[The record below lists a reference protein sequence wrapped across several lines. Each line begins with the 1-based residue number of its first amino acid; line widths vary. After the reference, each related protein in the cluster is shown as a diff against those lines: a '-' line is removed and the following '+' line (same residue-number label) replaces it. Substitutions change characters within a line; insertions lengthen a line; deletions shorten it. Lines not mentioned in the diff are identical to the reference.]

1 MDHLSGNLRS
11 LIGLTRRE
19 GFSKTE
25 KARLWRRIEHA
36 VEQREVERMAPRA
49 RIGFRWLSLSV
60 AAAACA
66 LFVVQLPQAELSR
79 VACQLFDC
87 SDGQPNL
94 ATNTTANAPTAS
106 AAASP
111 VPSTREQKTEES
123 CAPSAPRGRAAGN
136 RVASRGQRGFSRGT
150 ARSTGSHGAAAN
162 IASESTQARSLPT
175 SEGLSLADRIQSSIQ
190 DDQSTRRV
198 ASGQTSETSSQTNS
212 APSELELRERR
223 LKKLIHDA
231 KQRYNGALGER
242 ALLAASQRA
251 LPSVARY

>member
-36 VEQREVERMAPRA
+36 AEQREVERMAPRG
-49 RIGFRWLSLSV
+49 RLGLRWLSLGV
-60 AAAACA
+60 AVAACA
-66 LFVVQLPQAELSR
+66 LLAVQLPQAELSR
-79 VACQLFDC
+79 VACQVFQCADT
-87 SDGQPNL
+87 QPAV
-94 ATNTTANAPTAS
+94 ATSQTPAPKVEAS
-106 AAASP
+106 AAQVAQEPKSA
-111 VPSTREQKTEES
+111 ES
-123 CAPSAPRGRAAGN
+123 CAPSAPRGRAAGS
-136 RVASRGQRGFSRGT
+136 RVASRAQRGFSRGA
-150 ARSTGSHGAAAN
+150 ARSTKSHNSATSAATEAAQARAEAAEELSFAERLQPPLQDEQPTARVAAAQPE
-162 IASESTQARSLPT
+162 A
-175 SEGLSLADRIQSSIQ
+175 
-190 DDQSTRRV
+190 
-198 ASGQTSETSSQTNS
+198 SSQVND
-212 APSELELRERR
+212 APSESELRERR